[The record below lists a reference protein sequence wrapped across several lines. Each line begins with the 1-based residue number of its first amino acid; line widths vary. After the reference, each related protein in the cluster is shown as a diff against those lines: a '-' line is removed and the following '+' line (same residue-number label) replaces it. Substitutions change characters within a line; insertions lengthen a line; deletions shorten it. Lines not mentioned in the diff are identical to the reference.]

1 MSDKIVKIG
10 GAAGASIDS
19 AIAVPQLLGGS
30 GLGYLIFD
38 YLGEG
43 AMGLFAKLQ
52 QMDPS
57 SGYMTDFIDVH
68 VAPYMS
74 ELKAKGV
81 KFIANAGALNPRGL
95 AAAPAERPRGEG
107 VSLKIGVGDGDD
119 LRNRVDE
126 MRAAGHRDMF

>member
-1 MSDKIVKIG
+1 MTGKIVKIG

-19 AIAVPQLLGGS
+19 AIAVPQLLGVPGMN
-30 GLGYLIFD
+30 YLIFD

-52 QMDPS
+52 QMDPN

-68 VAPYMS
+68 VAPYMADI
-74 ELKAKGV
+74 KAKGV

-95 AAAPAERPRGEG
+95 AKAM
-107 VSLKIGVGDGDD
+107 V
-119 LRNRVDE
+119 
-126 MRAAGHRDMF
+126 